1 MSLCTLFNPWQ
12 RMPPSRLKMGS
23 GLKLGKCSA
32 LNNLDFSISHIL
44 TTAYPMRSTK
54 LQLPT
59 QSSTRCCVFKDL
71 KTFCCFNASSVIQA
85 KKNHRHKLISDKPQ
99 PAELSRYKVW
109 GIIFLV
115 LMSPQCPRAAAGVTL
130 PPSLDI
136 SDGINYSRLCCL
148 DPGQLGLNY
157 FYCLHPEPEIST
169 NHGNPSINRSQMVIG
184 QRYPDFIAITIS
196 QLLKIS
202 TPNRVY

>member
-1 MSLCTLFNPWQ
+1 MFGHNRQQYSFQDYSQCCLQFRIRLKVDKCESINGDKPTNITSLCTLFNPWQ

-59 QSSTRCCVFKDL
+59 QSSTRCCMFKDL

-109 GIIFLV
+109 GIIFPV

-130 PPSLDI
+130 PPSLSGHI
-136 SDGINYSRLCCL
+136 
-148 DPGQLGLNY
+148 
-157 FYCLHPEPEIST
+157 
-169 NHGNPSINRSQMVIG
+169 
-184 QRYPDFIAITIS
+184 
-196 QLLKIS
+196 
-202 TPNRVY
+202 